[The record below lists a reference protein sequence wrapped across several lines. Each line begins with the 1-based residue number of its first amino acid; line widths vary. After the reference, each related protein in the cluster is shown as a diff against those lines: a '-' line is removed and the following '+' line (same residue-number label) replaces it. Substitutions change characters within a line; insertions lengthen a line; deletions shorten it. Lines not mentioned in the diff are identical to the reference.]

1 MLYSIKIKLGKEKC
15 MQLNRLFEIVY
26 ILLNRKQ
33 VTARELAQR
42 FEVSTRTIYRD
53 IESLTEAGVPVYT
66 NKGKGGG
73 ISLLDNF
80 ILNKSYLNTDEQ
92 QEILTA
98 LQGLKVTAYT
108 PQNQVIDKLSA
119 LFGSEEEEWITVDFG
134 SWDTSEKEK
143 FDLIK
148 MGILSKK
155 RLQFDYYNTKMEK
168 LNRRVE
174 PIQLYFK
181 ERTWY
186 LKAYCMVRKEMRL
199 FKLRRMRNII
209 CLEETFKPYSKKQE
223 TQSSTYTIE
232 RNYDTIKMWIDST
245 QAYRVFDE
253 FEEEQVIIQEDGS
266 FIVTLK
272 FPKDEWTYGYL
283 LSFGSYAKVIEPREI
298 QDEIRKRLE
307 KALGQY

>member
-1 MLYSIKIKLGKEKC
+1 

-80 ILNKSYLNTDEQ
+80 ILNKSYLNTNEQ

-148 MGILSKK
+148 MGIL
-155 RLQFDYYNTKMEK
+155 
-168 LNRRVE
+168 
-174 PIQLYFK
+174 
-181 ERTWY
+181 
-186 LKAYCMVRKEMRL
+186 
-199 FKLRRMRNII
+199 
-209 CLEETFKPYSKKQE
+209 
-223 TQSSTYTIE
+223 
-232 RNYDTIKMWIDST
+232 
-245 QAYRVFDE
+245 
-253 FEEEQVIIQEDGS
+253 
-266 FIVTLK
+266 
-272 FPKDEWTYGYL
+272 
-283 LSFGSYAKVIEPREI
+283 
-298 QDEIRKRLE
+298 
-307 KALGQY
+307 